1 MRKKTIC
8 LLIITLIALS
18 IYPLVPNTKAQTGP
32 TVALAP
38 ATYQVSQL
46 QQTFTLSV
54 TISNVQSL
62 WSWTVEIAWDPTVLS
77 LVGTPQTGGFLEQ
90 AGTAQFLATPAYK
103 GATGAETINDVSYS
117 TIGVSGSGVLATI
130 EFQVNAE
137 TSTSVQLGNIT
148 LEGPNP
154 GDPSY
159 GTPITLAP
167 PTSSTTTISFV
178 SGAPVANPG
187 SDQTITEGATVT
199 FDGSKSLPSGSITA
213 YSWSFMYD
221 GAKQTLTGEN
231 PTFTFN
237 ILGIYVV
244 TLIVTDSNGASTP
257 ATVTITVNNKS
268 QPVAVIN
275 VEGASNGQVPAG
287 LPITFNGTGSYE
299 ANNGTITRYL
309 WTAIEISQ
317 TDTSGK
323 TTSAKYGSATIGTN
337 ATVKYTFTL
346 GSDLKSEIY
355 NVTLTVFDLTNQ
367 NGTASIQITVGP
379 GSNPTSTPTAT
390 TTPTSTP
397 SSTSSATANPTST
410 PTPNNTAQ
418 SGLPPDVVAITII
431 VTIMA
436 IGGSTIWLR
445 KRT

>member
-18 IYPLVPNTKAQTGP
+18 IFPLVPNTKAITGP

-117 TIGVSGSGVLATI
+117 TTGASGSGVLATI
-130 EFQVNAE
+130 KFQVNAE

-148 LEGPNP
+148 LESPNP
-154 GDPSY
+154 SNPSY

-178 SGAPVANPG
+178 SGAPVANPS
-187 SDQTITEGATVT
+187 SDQTVTEGATVT

-213 YSWSFMYD
+213 YSWSFMYN
-221 GAKQTLTGEN
+221 GVNQTLKGEN

-237 ILGIYVV
+237 IPGIYVV
-244 TLIVTDSNGASTP
+244 TLVVTDSNGASQP
-257 ATVTITVNNKS
+257 VTVTITVNNTSK
-268 QPVAVIN
+268 PVAVIN
-275 VEGASNGQVPAG
+275 IEGISKGQSVPAG
-287 LPITFNGTGSYE
+287 QPITFNGTGSYE
-299 ANNGTITRYL
+299 LNNGTIAKYL
-309 WTAIEISQ
+309 WQVGGITV
-317 TDTSGK
+317 G
-323 TTSAKYGSATIGTN
+323 TSATVTYNFTLPSSEKSAT
-337 ATVKYTFTL
+337 
-346 GSDLKSEIY
+346 E
-355 NVTLTVFDLTNQ
+355 NVTLTVFDATNQ
-367 NGTASIQITVGP
+367 NNTASTQLTIVP
-379 GSNPTSTPTAT
+379 GSGQTSTPAP
-390 TTPTSTP
+390 TTPTAASTP
-397 SSTSSATANPTST
+397 SPTSSTTANPTST
-410 PTPNNTAQ
+410 PSPDNTSQ
-418 SGLPPDVVAITII
+418 SGLPPDIVAITII
-431 VTIMA
+431 ITMITL
-436 IGGSTIWLR
+436 GGSTIWLR

>member
-8 LLIITLIALS
+8 LLIIALLALS
-18 IYPLVPNTKAQTGP
+18 IFPLVPRAKAQGP
-32 TVALAP
+32 TVTLAP
-38 ATYQVSQL
+38 TTYQVSQL

-117 TIGVSGSGVLATI
+117 TTGVSGSGVLATI

-148 LEGPNP
+148 LESPNP
-154 GDPSY
+154 SDPSY

-187 SDQTITEGATVT
+187 SGQTVTEGATVT

-213 YSWSFMYD
+213 YSWSFMYN
-221 GAKQTLTGEN
+221 GAKQTLTGAN

-237 ILGIYVV
+237 IPGIYVV
-244 TLIVTDSNGASTP
+244 TLVVTDSNGASEP
-257 ATVTITVNNKS
+257 VTVTITVNNTSK
-268 QPVAVIN
+268 PVAVIK
-275 VEGASNGQVPAG
+275 VEGANNGQVPSG
-287 LPITFNGTGSYE
+287 QQVTLNGTGSYE
-299 ANNGTITRYL
+299 ANNGTIIKYL
-309 WTAIEISQ
+309 WNAEIVSQ
-317 TDTSGK
+317 TQTNGK
-323 TTSAKYGSATIGTN
+323 TSSPKYGSSAIGAN
-337 ATVKYTFTL
+337 ATVTYTFTL
-346 GSDLKSEIY
+346 SESVESEIY
-355 NVTLTVFDLTNQ
+355 NVTLTVFDVTNQ
-367 NGTASIQITVGP
+367 NDTASTQITVGP
-379 GSNPTSTPTAT
+379 GSNPSSTPTAT
-390 TTPTSTP
+390 STSTPTSAP
-397 SSTSSATANPTST
+397 TSSATANPTST
-410 PTPNNTAQ
+410 PSPIGTQQ
-418 SGLPPDVVAITII
+418 SGLPPDIVAITII
-431 VTIMA
+431 ITIIA
-436 IGGSTIWLR
+436 LGGSTIWLR